1 MKSENIKK
9 FGCVL
14 LSAIMISGIS
24 VCAVS
29 AEEKSTEI
37 HIVHTNDIHGYYKS
51 TSGGQIGFDAVKTIA
66 DKENADLILDAGDTF
81 HGQSFATVEEGKS
94 IAELMDAVGYLSLIH
109 I

>member
-14 LSAIMISGIS
+14 LSAIMLSGIS

-37 HIVHTNDIHGYYKS
+37 HIVHTNDIHGYYQVHIGRVKS
-51 TSGGQIGFDAVKTIA
+51 VLT
-66 DKENADLILDAGDTF
+66 
-81 HGQSFATVEEGKS
+81 QSRPLRTKKMP
-94 IAELMDAVGYLSLIH
+94 I
-109 I
+109 

>member
-1 MKSENIKK
+1 MKSESIKK

-14 LSAIMISGIS
+14 LSAIMLSGIS
-24 VCAVS
+24 VCTVS

-51 TSGGQIGFDAVKTIA
+51 TSSGQIGFDAVKTIA

-81 HGQSFATVEEGKS
+81 HGQSFATVEEGKKHCR
-94 IAELMDAVGYLSLIH
+94 AYGRCRL
-109 I
+109 